1 MAHTDMTY
9 SQQQTAAPK
18 RLGIKRWG
26 GAVPYLFIFPWIF
39 GFLVFTLGPLL
50 FSLIISFFDWPIV
63 GQVTFVGIDN
73 YVEMFSNDPLFWKS
87 LFVTLKFAAL
97 FVPLNIIV
105 ALGLAMLLNQNV
117 KGSAFFRTAF
127 YLPSVIS
134 GVALA
139 MIWSWVY
146 SGDYGILNYFLSLVG
161 IEGPDWLNDTK
172 WSLVAMVIASLWGQ
186 GSMMLI
192 FLAGLKGIPKDL
204 YESASMDGAG
214 KIRQFF
220 NVTIPMITPTLLFN
234 LITSIIAAF
243 QQLTLALLLTGGGP
257 LKSTYFYAMY
267 MYENA
272 FKYFKM
278 GYSAANA
285 WFMFLIVL
293 TLTFLVFKS
302 SEAWVFYEGEMKTK
316 KEKAK
321 PKRVKRGVQASRKG
335 NSI

>member
-1 MAHTDMTY
+1 MAQTY
-9 SQQQTAAPK
+9 SQTAGNNAASFTPRRK
-18 RLGIKRWG
+18 RRWG
-26 GAVPYLFIFPWIF
+26 GAAPYLFIFPWIF

-63 GQVTFVGIDN
+63 GQVHFIGLGN
-73 YVEMFSNDPLFWKS
+73 YKSMFTDDSLFWKS
-87 LFVTLKFAAL
+87 LGVTLKFAAL
-97 FVPLNIIV
+97 FVPFNIIV
-105 ALGLAMLLNQNV
+105 ALGLAILLNQNTR
-117 KGSAFFRTAF
+117 GTAIFRTAF

-146 SGDYGILNYFLSLVG
+146 SGDYGILNYFLSILGVQ
-161 IEGPDWLNDTK
+161 GPDWLNDTK
-172 WSLVAMVIASLWGQ
+172 WSMVAMVVASLWGQ
-186 GSMMLI
+186 GSMMLV

-204 YESASMDGAG
+204 YESASLDGAG

-220 NVTIPMITPTLLFN
+220 SVTVPMLSPTILFN

-257 LKSTYFYAMY
+257 MKATYFYAMY

-272 FKYFKM
+272 FKYYKM

-302 SEAWVFYEGEMKTK
+302 SEAWVFYEGEMKRKPQKKTK
-316 KEKAK
+316 A
-321 PKRVKRGVQASRKG
+321 GGKG
-335 NSI
+335 KTA

>member
-1 MAHTDMTY
+1 MAHTY
-9 SQQQTAAPK
+9 PQTAGKQSASLMPK
-18 RLGIKRWG
+18 RKRRWG

-63 GQVTFVGIDN
+63 GQVHFIGLGN
-73 YVEMFSNDPLFWKS
+73 YVDMFTDDPLFWKS
-87 LFVTLKFAAL
+87 FGVTLKFAAL
-97 FVPLNIIV
+97 FVPLNIAV
-105 ALGLAMLLNQNV
+105 GLGLAILLNQNT
-117 KGSAFFRTAF
+117 KGNSIFRTAF

-146 SGDYGILNYFLSLVG
+146 SGDYGILNYFLSIIG
-161 IEGPDWLNDTK
+161 IQGPDWLNDTH

-186 GSMMLI
+186 GSMMLV

-204 YESASMDGAG
+204 YESASIDGAG
-214 KIRQFF
+214 KIRQFIS
-220 NVTIPMITPTLLFN
+220 VTIPMLSPTILFN

-257 LKSTYFYAMY
+257 MKSTYFYAMY

-272 FKYFKM
+272 FKFFKM

-293 TLTFLVFKS
+293 ALTFLVFKS
-302 SEAWVFYEGEMKTK
+302 SEAWVFYEGEMKRKPVK
-316 KEKAK
+316 KSKSV
-321 PKRVKRGVQASRKG
+321 RRGRSA
-335 NSI
+335 

>member
-1 MAHTDMTY
+1 MAQTY
-9 SQQQTAAPK
+9 PQVAGELTVSFKPK
-18 RLGIKRWG
+18 RKRRWG
-26 GAVPYLFIFPWIF
+26 GVVPCLFIFPWIF

-63 GQVTFVGIDN
+63 GKVRFIGLGN
-73 YVEMFSNDPLFWKS
+73 YVDMFTDDPLFWKS
-87 LFVTLKFAAL
+87 LGVTLKFAAL

-105 ALGLAMLLNQNV
+105 ALGLAMLLNQ
-117 KGSAFFRTAF
+117 KTRGSAIFRTAF

-146 SGDYGILNYFLSLVG
+146 SGDYGIFNYFLSLLGVQ
-161 IEGPDWLNDTK
+161 GPDWLNDIH
-172 WSLVAMVIASLWGQ
+172 WSLVAMVVASLWGQ
-186 GSMMLI
+186 GSMMLV

-204 YESASMDGAG
+204 YESASIDGAG
-214 KIRQFF
+214 MLRQFVS
-220 NVTIPMITPTLLFN
+220 VTIPMLSPTILFN

-257 LKSTYFYAMY
+257 MKATYFYAMY

-272 FKYFKM
+272 FKFFKM

-293 TLTFLVFKS
+293 SLTFLVFKS
-302 SEAWVFYEGEMKTK
+302 SEAWVFYEGEMKRKPHK
-316 KEKAK
+316 KSK
-321 PKRVKRGVQASRKG
+321 PDGRRRSA
-335 NSI
+335 

>member
-1 MAHTDMTY
+1 MAQTY
-9 SQQQTAAPK
+9 PQQQAVEQTANLKP
-18 RLGIKRWG
+18 RRRYSWG
-26 GAVPYLFIFPWIF
+26 GVAPYLFIFPWIF

-63 GQVTFVGIDN
+63 GEVHFIGLGN
-73 YVEMFSNDPLFWKS
+73 YVDMFTDDPLFWKS
-87 LFVTLKFAAL
+87 FGVTLKFAAL
-97 FVPLNIIV
+97 FVPLNIAV
-105 ALGLAMLLNQNV
+105 SLGLAILLNQ
-117 KGSAFFRTAF
+117 KARGSGIFRTAF
-127 YLPSVIS
+127 YFPSVIS

-146 SGDYGILNYFLSLVG
+146 SGDYGILNYFLSIIGVQ
-161 IEGPDWLNDTK
+161 GPDWLNDTR

-186 GSMMLI
+186 GAMMLI

-204 YESASMDGAG
+204 YESASIDGAS
-214 KIRQFF
+214 KFRQFVS
-220 NVTIPMITPTLLFN
+220 VTIPMLSPTILFN

-257 LKSTYFYAMY
+257 MKSTYFYAMY

-272 FKYFKM
+272 FKFFKM

-293 TLTFLVFKS
+293 SLTFLVFKS
-302 SEAWVFYEGEMKTK
+302 SEAWVFYEGEMKRGPQK
-316 KEKAK
+316 KSKS
-321 PKRVKRGVQASRKG
+321 SRRRR
-335 NSI
+335 SV

>member
-1 MAHTDMTY
+1 MAHTY
-9 SQQQTAAPK
+9 PQTVGKQSASLGPRRK
-18 RLGIKRWG
+18 RRWG
-26 GAVPYLFIFPWIF
+26 GAAPYLFIFPWIF

-50 FSLIISFFDWPIV
+50 FSLIISLFDWPIV
-63 GQVTFVGIDN
+63 GKVHFIGLGN
-73 YVEMFSNDPLFWKS
+73 YVEMFTDDPLFWKS
-87 LFVTLKFAAL
+87 FGVTLKFAAL
-97 FVPLNIIV
+97 FVPLNIAV
-105 ALGLAMLLNQNV
+105 GLGLAILLNQNTR
-117 KGSAFFRTAF
+117 GNAIFRTAF

-146 SGDYGILNYFLSLVG
+146 SGDYGILNYFLSIIGVQ
-161 IEGPDWLNDTK
+161 GPDWLNDK
-172 WSLVAMVIASLWGQ
+172 NWSLVAMVVASLWGQ
-186 GSMMLI
+186 GSMMLV

-204 YESASMDGAG
+204 YESASIDGAG
-214 KIRQFF
+214 KIRQFISI
-220 NVTIPMITPTLLFN
+220 TIPMLSPTILFN

-257 LKSTYFYAMY
+257 MKSTYFYAMY

-272 FKYFKM
+272 FKFFKM

-302 SEAWVFYEGEMKTK
+302 SEAWVFYEGEMKRKPEKTTK
-316 KEKAK
+316 S
-321 PKRVKRGVQASRKG
+321 VRKG
-335 NSI
+335 RSA

>member
-1 MAHTDMTY
+1 MAQTY
-9 SQQQTAAPK
+9 LQNTSEQTAALKALKK
-18 RLGIKRWG
+18 RRWG
-26 GAVPYLFIFPWIF
+26 GAAPYLFIFPWIF
-39 GFLVFTLGPLL
+39 GFVVFTLGPLL
-50 FSLIISFFDWPIV
+50 FSLVISFFDWPIV
-63 GQVTFVGIDN
+63 GKVTFIGIDN

-97 FVPLNIIV
+97 FVPLNIVV
-105 ALGLAMLLNQNV
+105 ALGLAMLLNQKV
-117 KGSAFFRTAF
+117 KGSAIFRTAF
-127 YLPSVIS
+127 YLLCHLRR
-134 GVALA
+134 GAC

-146 SGDYGILNYFLSLVG
+146 SGDYGILNYFLSVLG
-161 IEGPDWLNDTK
+161 IQGPDWLNDTN
-172 WSLVAMVIASLWGQ
+172 WSLVAMVVASLWGQ

-204 YESASMDGAG
+204 YESASIDGAG
-214 KIRQFF
+214 KVRQFLS
-220 NVTIPMITPTLLFN
+220 VTIPMITPTILFN

-272 FKYFKM
+272 FKYYKM

-302 SEAWVFYEGEMKTK
+302 SEAWVFYEGEMKKNPQK
-316 KEKAK
+316 KLK
-321 PKRVKRGVQASRKG
+321 ASRRG
-335 NSI
+335 RS

>member
-1 MAHTDMTY
+1 MA
-9 SQQQTAAPK
+9 QTFLHQAGEPMAELKPTRK
-18 RLGIKRWG
+18 RKWG
-26 GAVPYLFIFPWIF
+26 RAIPYLFIFPWIF

-63 GQVTFVGIDN
+63 GEVHFIGFGN
-73 YVEMFSNDPLFWKS
+73 YADMFTDDPLFWTS
-87 LFVTLKFAAL
+87 LGVTLKFAAL

-105 ALGLAMLLNQNV
+105 ALGLAILLNQ
-117 KGSAFFRTAF
+117 KTRGSAIFRTAF
-127 YLPSVIS
+127 YFPSVIS

-146 SGDYGILNYFLSLVG
+146 SGDYGILNYFLSLIG
-161 IEGPDWLNDTK
+161 IQGPDWLNDK
-172 WSLVAMVIASLWGQ
+172 QWSLVAMVVASLWGQ

-204 YESASMDGAG
+204 YESASIDGAG
-214 KIRQFF
+214 KIRQFCS
-220 NVTIPMITPTLLFN
+220 VTIPMITPTILFN

-257 LKSTYFYAMY
+257 MRATYFYAMY

-293 TLTFLVFKS
+293 SLTFIVFKS
-302 SEAWVFYEGEMKTK
+302 SEAWVFYEGEMKKNPQK
-316 KEKAK
+316 KQKAQG
-321 PKRVKRGVQASRKG
+321 RRRSL
-335 NSI
+335 